1 MAAEISG
8 TVRDEK
14 GSGAGLET
22 RAEMAWRSGVVAGRP
37 GRVAGSRSR
46 DCGERER
53 ILNARSRKASR
64 SRLWQALGFC
74 LKTGLL
80 K

>member
-53 ILNARSRKASR
+53 EFRMQGPQRPVVPGSGKP
-64 SRLWQALGFC
+64 
-74 LKTGLL
+74 
-80 K
+80 